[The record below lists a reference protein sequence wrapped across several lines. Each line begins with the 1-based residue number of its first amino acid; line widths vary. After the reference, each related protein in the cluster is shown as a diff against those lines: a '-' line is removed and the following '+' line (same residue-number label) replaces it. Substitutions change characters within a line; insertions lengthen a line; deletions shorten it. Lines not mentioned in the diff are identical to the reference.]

1 MMETNRSVENTYK
14 ILYKI
19 QSLETYVNEIE
30 TTARGF
36 LLTKDSLY
44 LRPLKDQARTVNNA
58 VDTLQTLISDNEK
71 QRIKLAMLHSTIRL
85 RMSTLNYIINKV
97 ARKDTTGLSA
107 SLLKSKWLMDN
118 LEIEIRDLENREL
131 EILRENSSKK
141 LIYEEITP
149 GYFRFI
155 VFFTILV
162 LLVSFYFVN
171 RGLRQ
176 RLRYQKQLEIKIVE
190 LRRSNE
196 ELEQIAHVASHD
208 LQEPLRKIRTFTN
221 RLMIKYAASFN
232 TEVKNMLIRIDV
244 SASRMH
250 ELVLDVV
257 NFTNLIYSS
266 ENVSDVSLDL
276 IIRQALEDLK
286 PDITLKNAIIRY
298 DTLPVIQGYPKQLTL
313 LFKSLL
319 DNSLKFT
326 RKEVYP
332 EIMIRFNKQNT
343 GDRLMV
349 HVSVEDNGIGFDN
362 QFERKIF
369 MPFQRLHAHDS
380 GYQGQGIGLAI
391 VQRVIFNHNGTVA
404 AKGRPGNGAV
414 FDLYF
419 PVNLG

>member
-1 MMETNRSVENTYK
+1 METNRAVENTYR

-19 QSLETYVNEIE
+19 QSLDTYVNEIE

-36 LLTKDSLY
+36 LITKDSQY
-44 LRPLKDQARTVNNA
+44 LRPMKDQAGIINNA
-58 VDTLQTLISDNEK
+58 IDTLETLISDNGK

-85 RMSTLNYIINKV
+85 RMNTLNHIINKV
-97 ARKDTTGLSA
+97 AGEDTIGLST

-118 LEIEIRDLENREL
+118 LEIEIRELENGEL
-131 EILRENSSKK
+131 KLLQENSSKK

-155 VFFTILV
+155 VFFTSLIL
-162 LLVSFYFVN
+162 LISFYFVN
-171 RGLRQ
+171 RELRQ
-176 RLRYQKQLEIKIVE
+176 RLRYQKELEIKVIE

-221 RLMIKYAASFN
+221 RLMFKYAASFN
-232 TEVKNMLIRIDV
+232 TEVKNMLTRIDI

-250 ELVLDVV
+250 ELVHDVV

-266 ENVSDVSLDL
+266 EDISDVALDSV
-276 IIRQALEDLK
+276 IRQALEDLK
-286 PDITLKNAIIRY
+286 PDIALKNAIIRF
-298 DTLPVIQGYPKQLTL
+298 DSLPVIQGYPKQLTL

-319 DNSLKFT
+319 ENSLKFS

-332 EIMIRFNKQNT
+332 EIMIRLNKQNA
-343 GDRLMV
+343 GNRLMV

-369 MPFQRLHAHDS
+369 VPFQKLHSHDS

-391 VQRVIFNHNGTVA
+391 VQRVIFNHNGSVS

-414 FDLYF
+414 FNLHF
-419 PVNLG
+419 PVAQK

>member
-1 MMETNRSVENTYK
+1 MMETNRSVENTYR

-19 QSLETYVNEIE
+19 QSLDTYVNEIE

-44 LRPLKDQARTVNNA
+44 LRPLKNQAGIINNA
-58 VDTLQTLISDNEK
+58 IDTLETLISDNEK
-71 QRIKLAMLHSTIRL
+71 QRIKLVMLHSTIRL
-85 RMSTLNYIINKV
+85 RMNTLNYIINKV
-97 ARKDTTGLSA
+97 AGEDTIGLSA

-118 LEIEIRDLENREL
+118 LEIEIRDLENGEL
-131 EILRENSSKK
+131 KILQENSSKK

-155 VFFTILV
+155 VFFTSLIL
-162 LLVSFYFVN
+162 LISFYFVN
-171 RGLRQ
+171 RELRQ
-176 RLRYQKQLEIKIVE
+176 RLRYQKELEIKVIE

-221 RLMIKYAASFN
+221 RLMIKYAASLN

-266 ENVSDVSLDL
+266 ENVSNVSLDSV
-276 IIRQALEDLK
+276 IRQALEDLK
-286 PDITLKNAIIRY
+286 SDIAFKNAIIRY

-332 EIMIRFNKQNT
+332 EIMIRFNKQST
-343 GDRLMV
+343 GDRLLV

-369 MPFQRLHAHDS
+369 MPFQRLHGHDS

-391 VQRVIFNHNGTVA
+391 VQRVMFNHNGTVA
-404 AKGRPGNGAV
+404 AKGRTGNGAV

-419 PVNLG
+419 PVNQG

>member
-1 MMETNRSVENTYK
+1 MMETNRSVEKTYR

-19 QSLETYVNEIE
+19 QSLDTYVNEIE

-44 LRPLKDQARTVNNA
+44 LRPLKDHARIVNNA
-58 VDTLQTLISDNEK
+58 IDTLETLISDNDK
-71 QRIKLAMLHSTIRL
+71 QRIKLSMLHSTIRL
-85 RMSTLNYIINKV
+85 RMSTLNHIISKV
-97 ARKDTTGLSA
+97 AREDTTGLSA

-118 LEIEIRDLENREL
+118 LETEIRDLENGEL
-131 EILRENSSKK
+131 KILEENSSKK

-149 GYFRFI
+149 DYFRFI
-155 VFFTILV
+155 VFFTSLILF
-162 LLVSFYFVN
+162 VSFYFVN
-171 RGLRQ
+171 RELRQ
-176 RLRYQKQLEIKIVE
+176 RLKYQKELEIKVIE

-221 RLMIKYAASFN
+221 RLMTIYAPSLNNEIKS
-232 TEVKNMLIRIDV
+232 MLIRIDA
-244 SASRMH
+244 SAGRMH
-250 ELVLDVV
+250 ELIHDVV

-266 ENVSDVSLDL
+266 ENVTAVSLDSV
-276 IIRQALEDLK
+276 IRQALDDLK
-286 PDITLKNAIIRY
+286 QHIAEKNAIIKY

-332 EIMIRFNKQNT
+332 EIMIRFNKQSADN
-343 GDRLMV
+343 RLLI

-362 QFERKIF
+362 QFEKKIF

-391 VQRVIFNHNGTVA
+391 VQRVMFNHNGTVS
-404 AKGRPGNGAV
+404 AKGRPGSGAV

-419 PVNLG
+419 HANQG

>member
-19 QSLETYVNEIE
+19 QSLDTYVNEIE

-44 LRPLKDQARTVNNA
+44 LRPLKNQAGIINNA
-58 VDTLQTLISDNEK
+58 IDTLETLISDNEK
-71 QRIKLAMLHSTIRL
+71 QRIKLVMLHSTIRL
-85 RMSTLNYIINKV
+85 RINTLNLIINKV
-97 ARKDTTGLSA
+97 AGEDTIGLSA

-118 LEIEIRDLENREL
+118 LQIEIRDLENGEL
-131 EILRENSSKK
+131 KILSENSSKK

-149 GYFRFI
+149 DYFRFI
-155 VFFTILV
+155 VFFTSLIL
-162 LLVSFYFVN
+162 LISFYFVN
-171 RGLRQ
+171 RELRQ
-176 RLRYQKQLEIKIVE
+176 RLRYQKELEVKVIE

-221 RLMIKYAASFN
+221 RLMSKYAAGFN
-232 TEVKNMLIRIDV
+232 TEIKNILIRIDV

-257 NFTNLIYSS
+257 NFTNLIYSP
-266 ENVSDVSLDL
+266 ENASDVSLDL
-276 IIRQALEDLK
+276 VIRQALEDLK
-286 PDITLKNAIIRY
+286 ADIALKNAIIRY
-298 DTLPVIQGYPKQLTL
+298 DTLPVIHGYPKQLTL

-319 DNSLKFT
+319 ENSLKFT

-332 EIMIRFNKQNT
+332 EITIRFNKQNIS
-343 GDRLMV
+343 DRLMV

-362 QFERKIF
+362 QFERKMF

-391 VQRVIFNHNGTVA
+391 VQRVIFNHNGTVS
-404 AKGRPGNGAV
+404 AKGRPGSGAV

-419 PVNLG
+419 PVRKN